1 MCAYQAIIAQIVYVN
16 SITPNQFCAANDVKI
31 NGCAL
36 GGIKGIYLINRWSWI
51 CHVISTP
58 FLNYVRYLSQIL
70 YNIWDNINL
79 YSN

>member
-1 MCAYQAIIAQIVYVN
+1 MCAYQTIIAQIIYVN
-16 SITPNQFCAANDVKI
+16 SINPNKFCAATDIKI

-58 FLNYVRYLSQIL
+58 LLS
-70 YNIWDNINL
+70 NKRNM
-79 YSN
+79 